1 MSDANPPVEP
11 STPDRILDAAADL
24 LAEVG
29 YDGVSV
35 RAVARAA
42 GVTKALVFYHF
53 GSKGNLVERVLA
65 RYYESHLE
73 GLARGFEDT
82 SGTPQDR
89 FHRLVDAYLDFIEAN
104 LRYPRIVQQ
113 QVAGSPDHDDLVVRN
128 LEPLYRWVVAVLEEL
143 APGAGPTAARH
154 MYVSFSAIVINYYT
168 YARVL
173 APLWGSDPLGPEALA
188 ERRAHVHWMVDTV
201 LQRIASGG

>member
-1 MSDANPPVEP
+1 MSDPTP
-11 STPDRILDAAADL
+11 SAAASKPDRILDAAADM

-35 RAVARAA
+35 RAVAQAA

-53 GSKGNLVERVLA
+53 GSKGQLIEQVLA
-65 RYYESHLE
+65 RYYEAHLE
-73 GLARGFEDT
+73 GLAQGFEDG
-82 SGTPQDR
+82 SGTPQER

-113 QVAGSPDHDDLVVRN
+113 QVAGSAVHDELVVRN
-128 LEPLYRWVVAVLEEL
+128 LEPLYRWVVKVLDEL
-143 APGAGPTAARH
+143 APGSGPTAARH

-173 APLWGSDPLGPEALA
+173 APLWGSDPLGPEALT
-188 ERRAHVHWMVDTV
+188 ERRAHVHWMVETV
-201 LQRIASGG
+201 LQRIAEG